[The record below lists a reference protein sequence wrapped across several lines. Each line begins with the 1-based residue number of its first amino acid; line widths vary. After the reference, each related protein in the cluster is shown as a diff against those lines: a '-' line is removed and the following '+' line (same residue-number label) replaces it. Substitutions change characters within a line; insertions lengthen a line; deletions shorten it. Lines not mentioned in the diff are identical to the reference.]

1 MDQGSDQVGPETFDA
16 AQGRVDILRG
26 LNCDQFQGY
35 LFGTAMP
42 PVDLPAFIL
51 RQNTVTSLVP
61 EPPARFAS

>member
-1 MDQGSDQVGPETFDA
+1 
-16 AQGRVDILRG
+16 VDILRG

-51 RQNTVTSLVP
+51 RQNRVDSLVP